1 MIGEKIRRG
10 VSSGARLARPSWRS
24 ALAALLFAIAIFLL
38 AWGGI
43 SLTRS
48 TGRIASVWLANGLA
62 VAVLLRH
69 APADRPLLILAG
81 LIGNV
86 AANVFVGDQA
96 GTALWL
102 SACNSI
108 EIVTVILAMGQG
120 FLPRDHF
127 SGAALGRFLVAATTA
142 PMLSAGAATAWL
154 VWSSGSAPLATF
166 ASWYGSDL
174 LGLVIVVPTLLAVS
188 PTDRRM
194 PVVGGLERAAIVLTV
209 PAFAALVFNQPDD
222 PILFLIAPTIL
233 VAAFR
238 LRLFW
243 AMLVVAAVTVIA
255 IIFTA
260 AGIGPIAHARS
271 GLTEHIYILQA
282 FMATMVMLVL
292 AVKALIGERDRM
304 GAAWHDSELLAR
316 RIAEA
321 SPAGL
326 LHIGVGGEVSTSN
339 TRWTELAGSAPTNL
353 NDEGWQ
359 NFIEPD
365 DRPVAQALW
374 ERARSL
380 HIVVSEDLRYRN
392 GTVSGWVELRF
403 NPEIVNGRTLGFIAR
418 LVDLTPRREA
428 ESALQASEE
437 RYRLLAENSRDVV
450 MRLDLDGYTRF
461 ASSAARRL
469 FGYGPEDL
477 VDRPLADFVNPDD
490 LDALVS
496 LFPGL
501 HSGPAETTAQFRH
514 HCRGGDYLW
523 VEATARPTIDP
534 VTGAPLELIIS
545 LRDIEPRRRV
555 ELRAVDA
562 TARLTETNR
571 LLTFPEG
578 MAHVGHWWF
587 DVATTRLDCS
597 PEMPL
602 ILDIAPST
610 PLEPATIL
618 SLVHEQDKRRVMRM
632 LATARRDE
640 GTAVC
645 GARLV
650 LGGEVRHVSLIAQA
664 ERDLRGVFIGLF
676 GVIRDISDEEMI
688 QAERIRARDQAR
700 AAAQAKSNFLATMS
714 HEIRTPMT
722 GVLGMIELLRDEPVP
737 TERDRYFKTLKQSAD
752 LLMTVLDDI
761 LDFSRI
767 DAGKI
772 GLECRNFDIE
782 QLLQSTVDLFDG
794 AVSHKG
800 LKLSFDTGAGDNRG
814 VLGDAVRL
822 QQIVSNLLSNAIKF
836 TPAGH
841 ITVALTSRP
850 AGDQSRRWRIEVAD
864 TGIGIAED
872 KLDSLFEPFMQAD
885 ATISR
890 RFGGTGLGLAIS
902 RRLVDAMG
910 GEIGVRSCSGRGSTF
925 WLELELPTARSEG
938 APIEPLELAASATPL
953 DLLVVE
959 DNPVNQMLISAILRR
974 LGHRATCVENGRLAV
989 EIAAARRFDCILMD
1003 MQMPVM
1009 DGLAATRAIRGSGS
1023 ASADVPII
1031 ALTADASAERR
1042 RFYDGAGLTD
1052 ILTKPI
1058 DHAALAQRLTAI
1070 GAAIVQPINVT
1081 GAAAGSTAYKGTSG
1095 TFFDRARYEELCDV
1109 LGAVRVR
1116 DLLDLLVVELDRS
1129 PARIRQLIDCGD
1141 IDGARAEA
1149 HSLSGA
1155 ASNLGVIALGR
1166 VAKAIEASRGS
1177 GIGMELEALDDH
1189 ARRTVTAITALR

>member
-102 SACNSI
+102 SACNTI

-233 VAAFR
+233 VTAFR

-255 IIFTA
+255 FSFTA
-260 AGIGPIAHARS
+260 AGSGPIAHAHQ
-271 GLTEHIYILQA
+271 GLTERIYILQA

-292 AVKALIGERDRM
+292 PVKAVIGERDRM
-304 GAAWHDSELLAR
+304 GAAWRNSERLAR

-326 LHIGVGGEVSTSN
+326 LHLGVGGEVSTSN
-339 TRWTELAGSAPTNL
+339 TRWAELAGSTPTNL
-353 NDEGWQ
+353 TDGAWQ
-359 NFIEPD
+359 SFIEPD

-374 ERARSL
+374 ERARTL
-380 HIVVSEDLRYRN
+380 HIV
-392 GTVSGWVELRF
+392 
-403 NPEIVNGRTLGFIAR
+403 
-418 LVDLTPRREA
+418 
-428 ESALQASEE
+428 ASEE
-437 RYRLLAENSRDVV
+437 RYRMLAENSRDVV
-450 MRLDLDGYTRF
+450 MRLDLDGRTRF
-461 ASSAARRL
+461 VSSAARRL
-469 FGYGPEDL
+469 FGYGPDDL
-477 VDRPLADFVNPDD
+477 VGRLFADFVNPDD
-490 LDALVS
+490 LDALVT
-496 LFPGL
+496 LFSVMQ
-501 HSGPAETTAQFRH
+501 SGPVETTAQFRH
-514 HCRGGDYLW
+514 RRRTGGYLW
-523 VEATARPTIDP
+523 VEASARHTIDT
-534 VTGAPLELIIS
+534 VTGEPRELIVTV
-545 LRDIEPRRRV
+545 RD
-555 ELRAVDA
+555 VDA
-562 TARLTETNR
+562 RRQIELPAADAAAKLTETNR
-571 LLTFPEG
+571 LLTLAES

-587 DVATTRLDCS
+587 DVATARLDCS
-597 PEMPL
+597 PEMQL
-602 ILDIAPST
+602 ILDIARSA

-618 SLVHEQDKRRVMRM
+618 SLVHEKDRRRVMRM
-632 LATARRDE
+632 LVTARRDN
-640 GTAVC
+640 GTGAC
-645 GARLV
+645 GARLM
-650 LGGEVRHVSLIAQA
+650 LAGEIRHISLIAQA
-664 ERDLRGVFIGLF
+664 ERDLRGACTGLF
-676 GVIRDISDEEMI
+676 GVIRDISGEEFI
-688 QAERIRARDQAR
+688 QAELICARDEAR
-700 AAAQAKSNFLATMS
+700 AAAHAKSDFLATMS

-722 GVLGMIELLRDEPVP
+722 GVIGMIELLRADPAP
-737 TERDRYFKTLKQSAD
+737 SERDRYLTTLKQSAD

-772 GLECRNFDIE
+772 VLEHRDFDIE
-782 QLLQSTVDLFDG
+782 ELLQSTLDLFNG
-794 AVSHKG
+794 AASHKG
-800 LKLSFDTGAGDNRG
+800 LVLSFEKGVVDNRR
-814 VLGDAVRL
+814 VLGDPVRL

-850 AGDQSRRWRIEVAD
+850 AGDQLQRWRIEVGD
-864 TGIGIAED
+864 TGIGIAKD
-872 KLDSLFEPFMQAD
+872 KFSTLFEPFVQAD
-885 ATISR
+885 AATSR

-902 RRLVDAMG
+902 RRLIEAMG
-910 GEIGVRSCSGRGSTF
+910 GEVGVRSRVSRGSTF
-925 WLELELPTARSEG
+925 WLELAMPDAGGESGWINPPEQ
-938 APIEPLELAASATPL
+938 EASATPL
-953 DLLVVE
+953 DVLVAE

-1070 GAAIVQPINVT
+1070 GAAIVQPTNVA
-1081 GAAAGSTAYKGTSG
+1081 GAAAGNTAHEGAPGTV
-1095 TFFDRARYEELCDV
+1095 FDRARYDELCDV

-1116 DLLDLLVVELDRS
+1116 DLLELLVAELDRS

-1155 ASNLGVIALGR
+1155 ASNLGAIALGR
-1166 VAKAIEASRGS
+1166 VARAIEASRGS
-1177 GIGMELEALDDH
+1177 GISMELEALDDH
-1189 ARRTVTAITALR
+1189 ARRTATAIAALR

>member
-102 SACNSI
+102 SACNTI

-255 IIFTA
+255 ISFTA

-292 AVKALIGERDRM
+292 PVKAVIGERDRM
-304 GAAWHDSELLAR
+304 GAAWHDSERLAR

-326 LHIGVGGEVSTSN
+326 LHLGVGGEVSTSN

-374 ERARSL
+374 ERARTL
-380 HIVVSEDLRYRN
+380 HIV
-392 GTVSGWVELRF
+392 
-403 NPEIVNGRTLGFIAR
+403 
-418 LVDLTPRREA
+418 
-428 ESALQASEE
+428 ASEE

-477 VDRPLADFVNPDD
+477 VGRPLADFVDPDD

-514 HCRGGDYLW
+514 HCHGGDYLW
-523 VEATARPTIDP
+523 VEASARPTIDP

-571 LLTFPEG
+571 LLTLAQG

-602 ILDIAPST
+602 ILNIAHST

-618 SLVHEQDKRRVMRM
+618 SLVHEQDRRRVMRM

-640 GTAVC
+640 GTAAC

-664 ERDLRGVFIGLF
+664 GRDPRGEFIGLF
-676 GVIRDISDEEMI
+676 GVIRDISAEEII
-688 QAERIRARDQAR
+688 QAELIRARDQAR

-737 TERDRYFKTLKQSAD
+737 AERDRYFKTLKQSAD

-794 AVSHKG
+794 AASHKG

-872 KLDSLFEPFMQAD
+872 KLDSLFEPFVQAD
-885 ATISR
+885 ATTSR

-953 DLLVVE
+953 DLLVAE

-1070 GAAIVQPINVT
+1070 GAAIVQPTNVT

-1116 DLLDLLVVELDRS
+1116 GLLELLVTELDRS

-1155 ASNLGVIALGR
+1155 ASNLGAIALGR

>member
-24 ALAALLFAIAIFLL
+24 ALAALLFATAIFVL

-102 SACNSI
+102 SACNTI

-174 LGLVIVVPTLLAVS
+174 LGLVIVVPTILAVS

-255 IIFTA
+255 ISFTA

-271 GLTEHIYILQA
+271 GLTEQIYILQA
-282 FMATMVMLVL
+282 FTATMVMLVL
-292 AVKALIGERDRM
+292 PVKAVFGERDRM
-304 GAAWHDSELLAR
+304 GAAWHDSERLAR

-326 LHIGVGGEVSTSN
+326 LHLGVGGEVSTSN
-339 TRWTELAGSAPTNL
+339 TRWTELAGSTPTNL
-353 NDEGWQ
+353 TDGAWQ
-359 NFIEPD
+359 SFIEPD

-374 ERARSL
+374 ERARTL
-380 HIVVSEDLRYRN
+380 HIV
-392 GTVSGWVELRF
+392 
-403 NPEIVNGRTLGFIAR
+403 
-418 LVDLTPRREA
+418 
-428 ESALQASEE
+428 ASEE
-437 RYRLLAENSRDVV
+437 RYRMLAENSRDVV
-450 MRLDLDGYTRF
+450 MRLDLDGRTRF
-461 ASSAARRL
+461 VSSAARRL
-469 FGYGPEDL
+469 FGYGPDDL
-477 VDRPLADFVNPDD
+477 VGRLFADFVNPDD
-490 LDALVS
+490 LDALVT
-496 LFPGL
+496 LFSVMQ
-501 HSGPAETTAQFRH
+501 SGPVETTAQFRH
-514 HCRGGDYLW
+514 RRRTGGYLW
-523 VEATARPTIDP
+523 VEASARHTIDT
-534 VTGAPLELIIS
+534 VTGEPRELIVTV
-545 LRDIEPRRRV
+545 RD
-555 ELRAVDA
+555 VDA
-562 TARLTETNR
+562 RRQIELPAADAAAKLTETNR
-571 LLTFPEG
+571 LLTLAES

-587 DVATTRLDCS
+587 DVATARLDCS
-597 PEMPL
+597 PEMQL
-602 ILDIAPST
+602 ILDIARSA
-610 PLEPATIL
+610 PLEPAIIL
-618 SLVHEQDKRRVMRM
+618 SLVHEKDRRRVMRM
-632 LATARRDE
+632 LVTARRDN
-640 GTAVC
+640 GTGAC
-645 GARLV
+645 GARLM
-650 LGGEVRHVSLIAQA
+650 LAGEIRHISLIAQA
-664 ERDLRGVFIGLF
+664 ERDLRGACTGLF
-676 GVIRDISDEEMI
+676 GVIRDISGEEFI
-688 QAERIRARDQAR
+688 QAELICARDEAR
-700 AAAQAKSNFLATMS
+700 AAAHAKSDFLATMS

-722 GVLGMIELLRDEPVP
+722 GVIGMIELLRADPAP
-737 TERDRYFKTLKQSAD
+737 SERDRYLTTLKQSAD

-772 GLECRNFDIE
+772 VLEHRDFDIE
-782 QLLQSTVDLFDG
+782 ELLQSTLDLFDG
-794 AVSHKG
+794 AASHKG
-800 LKLSFDTGAGDNRG
+800 LVLSFEKGVVDNRR
-814 VLGDAVRL
+814 VLGDPVRL

-850 AGDQSRRWRIEVAD
+850 AGDQLQRWRIEVGD
-864 TGIGIAED
+864 TGIGIAKD
-872 KLDSLFEPFMQAD
+872 KFSTLFEPFVQAD
-885 ATISR
+885 AATSR

-902 RRLVDAMG
+902 RRLIEAMG
-910 GEIGVRSCSGRGSTF
+910 GEVGVRSRVSRGSTF
-925 WLELELPTARSEG
+925 WLELAMPDARGESGWINPPEQ
-938 APIEPLELAASATPL
+938 EASATPL
-953 DLLVVE
+953 DVLVAE

-1070 GAAIVQPINVT
+1070 GAAIVQPTNVA
-1081 GAAAGSTAYKGTSG
+1081 GAAAGNTAHEGAPGTV
-1095 TFFDRARYEELCDV
+1095 FDRARYDELCDV

-1116 DLLDLLVVELDRS
+1116 DLLELLVAELDRS

-1155 ASNLGVIALGR
+1155 ASNLGAIALGR
-1166 VAKAIEASRGS
+1166 VARAIEASRGS
-1177 GIGMELEALDDH
+1177 GISMELEALDDH
-1189 ARRTVTAITALR
+1189 ARRTVTAIAALR

>member
-10 VSSGARLARPSWRS
+10 VSSGARLTRPSWRS

-374 ERARSL
+374 ERARTL
-380 HIVVSEDLRYRN
+380 HIV
-392 GTVSGWVELRF
+392 
-403 NPEIVNGRTLGFIAR
+403 
-418 LVDLTPRREA
+418 
-428 ESALQASEE
+428 ASEE

-501 HSGPAETTAQFRH
+501 HSGPTETTAQFRH

-571 LLTFPEG
+571 LLTFAEG

-676 GVIRDISDEEMI
+676 GVIRDISDEEII
-688 QAERIRARDQAR
+688 QAELIRARDQAR

-1155 ASNLGVIALGR
+1155 ASNLGAIALGR

>member
-1 MIGEKIRRG
+1 M
-10 VSSGARLARPSWRS
+10 SSGARLARPSWRS

-102 SACNSI
+102 SACNTI

-255 IIFTA
+255 ISFTA

-292 AVKALIGERDRM
+292 PVKAVIGERDRM
-304 GAAWHDSELLAR
+304 GAAWHDSERLAR

-326 LHIGVGGEVSTSN
+326 LHLGVGGEVSTSN

-374 ERARSL
+374 ERARTL
-380 HIVVSEDLRYRN
+380 HIV
-392 GTVSGWVELRF
+392 
-403 NPEIVNGRTLGFIAR
+403 
-418 LVDLTPRREA
+418 
-428 ESALQASEE
+428 ASEE

-477 VDRPLADFVNPDD
+477 VGRPLADFVDPDD

-514 HCRGGDYLW
+514 HCHGGDYLW
-523 VEATARPTIDP
+523 VEASARPTIDP

-571 LLTFPEG
+571 LLTLAQG

-602 ILDIAPST
+602 ILNIAHST

-618 SLVHEQDKRRVMRM
+618 SLVHEQDRRRVMRM

-640 GTAVC
+640 GTAAC

-664 ERDLRGVFIGLF
+664 GRDPRGEFIGLF
-676 GVIRDISDEEMI
+676 GVIRDISAEEII
-688 QAERIRARDQAR
+688 QAELIRARDQAR

-737 TERDRYFKTLKQSAD
+737 AERDRYFKTLKQSAD

-794 AVSHKG
+794 AASHKG

-872 KLDSLFEPFMQAD
+872 KLDSLFEPFVQAD
-885 ATISR
+885 ATTSR

-953 DLLVVE
+953 DLLVAE

-1070 GAAIVQPINVT
+1070 GAAIVQPTNVT

-1116 DLLDLLVVELDRS
+1116 GLLELLVTELDRS

-1155 ASNLGVIALGR
+1155 ASNLGAIALGR

>member
-24 ALAALLFAIAIFLL
+24 ALAALLFATAIFVL

-102 SACNSI
+102 SACNTI

-127 SGAALGRFLVAATTA
+127 SGAALGCFLVAATTA

-209 PAFAALVFNQPDD
+209 PAFAALVFNQPND

-255 IIFTA
+255 FSFTA
-260 AGIGPIAHARS
+260 AGIGPIADARS

-282 FMATMVMLVL
+282 FIATMVMLVL
-292 AVKALIGERDRM
+292 PVKAAIGERDRID
-304 GAAWHDSELLAR
+304 AAWRNSERLAQ

-326 LHIGVGGEVSTSN
+326 LHVGVDGAVGTSN
-339 TRWTELAGSAPTNL
+339 TRWTELAGSTPTSL
-353 NDEGWQ
+353 NDESWQ
-359 NFIEPD
+359 SFIEPD

-374 ERARSL
+374 ERARTL
-380 HIVVSEDLRYRN
+380 HIVVSENLRYRN
-392 GTVSGWVELRF
+392 RTVSGWVELRF
-403 NPEIVNGRTLGFIAR
+403 NPEVVNGRTLGFIAR

-428 ESALQASEE
+428 ERALQASEE
-437 RYRLLAENSRDVV
+437 RYRLLAENSHDVV
-450 MRLDLDGYTRF
+450 MRLDLDGRTRF
-461 ASSAARRL
+461 VSSAARRL
-469 FGYGPEDL
+469 FGYGPDDL
-477 VDRPLADFVNPDD
+477 VGRLFADFVNPDD
-490 LDALVS
+490 LAALVT
-496 LFPGL
+496 LFPVMQ
-501 HSGPAETTAQFRH
+501 SGPVETTAQFRH
-514 HCRGGDYLW
+514 HRRTGGCLW
-523 VEATARPTIDP
+523 VEASARPTIDP
-534 VTGAPLELIIS
+534 VTGKPRELIVTVH
-545 LRDIEPRRRV
+545 DVDARRRI
-555 ELRAVDA
+555 ELPAADA
-562 TARLTETNR
+562 AARLTETNR
-571 LLTFPEG
+571 LLTLAES

-587 DVATTRLDCS
+587 DVATARLDCS
-597 PEMPL
+597 PEMQL
-602 ILDIAPST
+602 ILEIARST

-618 SLVHEQDKRRVMRM
+618 SLVHEEDRRRVMRM
-632 LATARRDE
+632 LATARRDN
-640 GTAVC
+640 GTGAC
-645 GARLV
+645 GARLM
-650 LGGEVRHVSLIAQA
+650 LAGEIRHISLIAQA
-664 ERDLRGVFIGLF
+664 ERDLRGACTGLF
-676 GVIRDISDEEMI
+676 GVIRDISGEEFI
-688 QAERIRARDQAR
+688 QAELICARDEAR
-700 AAAQAKSNFLATMS
+700 AAAHAKSDFLATMS

-722 GVLGMIELLRDEPVP
+722 GVIGMIELLRADPAP
-737 TERDRYFKTLKQSAD
+737 SERDRYLTTLKQSAD

-772 GLECRNFDIE
+772 VLEHRDFDIE
-782 QLLQSTVDLFDG
+782 ELLQSTLDLFDG
-794 AVSHKG
+794 AASHKG
-800 LKLSFDTGAGDNRG
+800 LVLSFEKGVVDNRR
-814 VLGDAVRL
+814 VLGDPVRL

-850 AGDQSRRWRIEVAD
+850 AGDQLQRWRIEVRD
-864 TGIGIAED
+864 TGIGIAKD
-872 KLDSLFEPFMQAD
+872 KFSTLFEPFVQAD
-885 ATISR
+885 AATSR

-902 RRLVDAMG
+902 RRLIEAMG
-910 GEIGVRSCSGRGSTF
+910 GEVGVRSRVSRGSTF
-925 WLELELPTARSEG
+925 WLELAMPDARGESGWINPPEQ
-938 APIEPLELAASATPL
+938 EASATPL
-953 DLLVVE
+953 DVLVAE

-1070 GAAIVQPINVT
+1070 GAAIVQPTNVA
-1081 GAAAGSTAYKGTSG
+1081 GAAAGNTAHEGAPGTV
-1095 TFFDRARYEELCDV
+1095 FDRARYDELCDV

-1116 DLLDLLVVELDRS
+1116 DLLELLVAELDRS

-1155 ASNLGVIALGR
+1155 ASNLGAIALGR
-1166 VAKAIEASRGS
+1166 VARAIEASRGS

-1189 ARRTVTAITALR
+1189 ARRTVTAIAALR